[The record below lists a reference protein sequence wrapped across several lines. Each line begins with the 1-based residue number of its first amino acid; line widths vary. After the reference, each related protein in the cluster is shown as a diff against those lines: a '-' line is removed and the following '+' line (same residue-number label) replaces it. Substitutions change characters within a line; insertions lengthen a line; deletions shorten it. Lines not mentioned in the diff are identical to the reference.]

1 MPGTTGPRAT
11 GRALLMVVVGL
22 TVAGCS
28 TSASIGSASIG
39 SATPAAPSAT
49 ASPSAPVTA
58 KKADVEKQVSDQLAR
73 KVGQTPKSVTCPG
86 DLAAQTGTTMR
97 CILTADDGTAFG
109 VTITVT
115 AVDTSTGNVGLDM
128 KVDNTPITSPTT

>member
-1 MPGTTGPRAT
+1 MFDLGVDRLGVDRLGDA
-11 GRALLMVVVGL
+11 GRAVDD
-22 TVAGCS
+22 
-28 TSASIGSASIG
+28 
-39 SATPAAPSAT
+39 
-49 ASPSAPVTA
+49 ASPSAPLTA
-58 KKADVEKQVSDQLAR
+58 KKADVEK

-109 VTITVT
+109 VTVTVT

-128 KVDNTPITSPTT
+128 KVDNTRITSPTT

>member
-1 MPGTTGPRAT
+1 MPGTTGPRAA

-39 SATPAAPSAT
+39 SATPAAPSDDGIAKC
-49 ASPSAPVTA
+49 PVDGQKGRCREA
-58 KKADVEKQVSDQLAR
+58 GLDQLAR

-109 VTITVT
+109 VTVTVT